1 MRLSAL
7 LAGKLSKCALKLAI
21 RNIIPCPAESCPIST
36 VNSTNLA
43 VPFTHI
49 RSAFRVLLWPLL

>member
-21 RNIIPCPAESCPIST
+21 RHIIPLPGQIQPDLQGQF
-36 VNSTNLA
+36 NLFGGA
-43 VPFTHI
+43 LH
-49 RSAFRVLLWPLL
+49 S